1 MDQVKCFAPIGMLEF
16 WNIGIMGSGLRL
28 GEDNEVVALEKQTN
42 IMTFQHQTAP
52 PEEGKR
58 RLK

>member
-1 MDQVKCFAPIGMLEF
+1 MLEF

-28 GEDNEVVALEKQTN
+28 GEDNEVVALENQTN